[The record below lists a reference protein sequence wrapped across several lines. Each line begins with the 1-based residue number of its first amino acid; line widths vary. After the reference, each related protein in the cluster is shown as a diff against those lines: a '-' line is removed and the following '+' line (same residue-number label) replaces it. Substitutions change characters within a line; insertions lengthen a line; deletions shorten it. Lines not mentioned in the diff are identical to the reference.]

1 LRTLLVQPA
10 RLQLALLDP
19 RVAARSGSLRVDTCW
34 TGGTWL
40 WLHAKHTDPPAWLRT
55 HTGVSIG
62 HSPFH
67 RRDTGGWE
75 LVREHL
81 LIEV

>member
-1 LRTLLVQPA
+1 M
-10 RLQLALLDP
+10 D
-19 RVAARSGSLRVDTCW
+19 W
-34 TGGTWL
+34 GTWL